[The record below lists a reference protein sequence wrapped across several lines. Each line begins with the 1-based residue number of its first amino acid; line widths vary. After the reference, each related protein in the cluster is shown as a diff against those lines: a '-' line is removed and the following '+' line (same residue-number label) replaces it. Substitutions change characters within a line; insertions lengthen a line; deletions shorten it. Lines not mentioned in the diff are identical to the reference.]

1 MQIKHKLINKK
12 WYCYEAQYIILNYT
26 FFLINQTSKNKHP
39 PIKLFTSL
47 NFKINIV
54 YFFIFPFIKSLQ
66 MHHWSWLNAWSP
78 GLQGY
83 GNYIRLISPDVLTL
97 RPFLKKKIK
106 VQMVS
111 LARLDF
117 LSTIHVNISIWQAT
131 INRQQTTKRNNFR
144 FNAKFSQ
151 G

>member
-97 RPFLKKKIK
+97 RPFLKKNQSTDGESRSTRLPLYNSRKYLN
-106 VQMVS
+106 
-111 LARLDF
+111 LASDD
-117 LSTIHVNISIWQAT
+117 
-131 INRQQTTKRNNFR
+131 K
-144 FNAKFSQ
+144 
-151 G
+151 